1 MIHSSVYKAGLF
13 LCKKINHYINHKN
26 QSPMKTMEVKP
37 ATAYQSALS
46 EVETEMAVC
55 AIKSHFAEKLSA
67 ALKLIKVEAPLLV
80 EQGNGMNDDLNG
92 IENPVSVKVKE
103 MPEVSIEIVHSLA
116 KWKRAKLARLNF
128 LAGEGLYTDMKAL
141 RPDED
146 FSDVHSIFVD
156 QWDWEKI
163 IPEEE
168 RTIACLKK
176 TVAEIYQAILD
187 TETYMVSVYPKLK
200 ACLPDNIV
208 FIHSE
213 DLQQQYPHLD
223 PKEREQEICR
233 LHGAVFIIGIGAE
246 LADGKKH
253 DGRAPDYDD
262 WISETVDG
270 KKGLNGD
277 ILVWNNAL
285 SRAFE
290 LSSMGIRVSPGSLEK
305 QLSLSGNE
313 DRLKLDWHQKLVKG
327 ELPFTI
333 GGGIGQSRL
342 AMLLLQKKHIG
353 EVQSSIWPKEMVA
366 KLKEQN
372 IHVL

>member
-1 MIHSSVYKAGLF
+1 
-13 LCKKINHYINHKN
+13 
-26 QSPMKTMEVKP
+26 MKSIEVKP
-37 ATAYQSALS
+37 TAAYQSALS
-46 EVETEMAVC
+46 EVETEMAVF
-55 AIKSHFAEKLSA
+55 AIKSQFTAQLSA
-67 ALKLIKVEAPLLV
+67 TLKLIKVEAPLLV
-80 EQGNGMNDDLNG
+80 KQGSGINDDLNG
-92 IENPVSVKVKE
+92 IENPVSVNVKE
-103 MPEVSIEIVHSLA
+103 MPEASIEIVHSLA

-156 QWDWEKI
+156 QWDWEKTI
-163 IPEEE
+163 LEEE
-168 RTIACLKK
+168 RTIAYLKK
-176 TVAEIYQAILD
+176 TVAEIYKTILD
-187 TETYMVSVYPKLK
+187 AEKYIVSMYPKLK
-200 ACLPDNIV
+200 AYLPEKIV

-213 DLQQQYPHLD
+213 DLQQQYPHLS
-223 PKEREQEICR
+223 PKEREHEICS

-246 LADGKKH
+246 LADGEKH

-262 WISETVDG
+262 WISETGEG

-277 ILVWNNAL
+277 ILVWNKVLN
-285 SRAFE
+285 RAFE
-290 LSSMGIRVSPGSLEK
+290 LSSMGIRVSPESLK
-305 QLSLSGNE
+305 IQLSISGNE

-353 EVQSSIWPKEMVA
+353 EVQSSIWPDEIAV